1 MKEYVLSYYPKF
13 KCIAEKCQH
22 TCCAGWEINIDEQ
35 SLIKYEQCV
44 SNFSHTLKKGINFK
58 KSKFKSDKFKRCA
71 FLNDDGLCE
80 LLINLGEKNLCQVC
94 ADHPRFRSFFND
106 RTETGLGF
114 CCEEASRIILSYK
127 DKIEPMLINDDE
139 IKTELDFNQKNVLDF
154 RNEALQIIQDRTICI
169 NERIENL
176 LKKCKANIQDKEFK
190 KILKTFLSFEKIDKN
205 WSKRLKNV
213 DKDFNKRTEENLSI
227 YCEQF
232 LVNSIYR
239 HLSDAEDTIWVRARA
254 IACVF
259 SWWIVKSVIKKELTV
274 ATDIFDLTVDVVREF
289 STEVEYSQKNLNK
302 LFSLSYKFIKI

>member
-35 SLIKYEQCV
+35 SLNKYEQCV

-71 FLNDDGLCE
+71 FLNNDGLCE
-80 LLINLGEKNLCQVC
+80 LIINLGEKNLCQVC

-154 RNEALQIIQDRTICI
+154 RNEALQIIQDRTTCI

-176 LKKCKANIQDKEFK
+176 LKKCKANIQDDEFK
-190 KILKTFLSFEKIDKN
+190 KILKTFLSFERIDKN